1 MFIIQIYLAR
11 AKVGLT
17 FPLYLRTPT
26 WPSLVIESAN
36 AKGRALV
43 KPFPVGNCSP
53 STDEGRNDL
62 LARATVE
69 EKKTIVKFIILVIS

>member
-36 AKGRALV
+36 AKGRALE
-43 KPFPVGNCSP
+43 SL
-53 STDEGRNDL
+53 SL
-62 LARATVE
+62 LGIAALQQMKGGMTYWRG
-69 EKKTIVKFIILVIS
+69 LR